1 MRGFAWI
8 FAFIAIDASSAF
20 AEPTP
25 DAPAPSEPKL
35 ITPLDS
41 KPVTGGF
48 SHEGKIGF
56 SARLGVG
63 LRAIATYDPKV
74 FCGTTDTMESTGNAR
89 VCVARAPLALGLEL
103 SYGLTRHVDLLAEM
117 QFGLE
122 QDFASTS
129 TGSDGPHLVVLAPG
143 ARFWFNET
151 TRSSLFVTAQAM
163 LDFSGYKNVSS
174 ADVGA
179 RSLQGYWFDPSKSY
193 GFYFYVGET
202 ASLAR
207 WIDLELEVGFG
218 FQGRYP

>member
-1 MRGFAWI
+1 VRGFAWI
-8 FAFIAIDASSAF
+8 FAFIASPAF

-25 DAPAPSEPKL
+25 DAPAPPEAKL
-35 ITPLDS
+35 IAPVDS
-41 KPVTGGF
+41 KPVSGGF

-56 SARLGVG
+56 SARIGVG
-63 LRAIATYDPKV
+63 LRAVATYDPKV
-74 FCGTTDTMESTGNAR
+74 YCGTTDTMESSGNAR
-89 VCVARAPLALGLEL
+89 VCVGRAPLALGLEL

-129 TGSDGPHLVVLAPG
+129 TASDGPHLVVLAPG

-151 TRSSLFVTAQAM
+151 ARSSLFATAQAV
-163 LDFSGYKNVSS
+163 LDFSGYKTVSG
-174 ADVGA
+174 ADVGV

-193 GFYFYVGET
+193 GFYFYVSET
-202 ASLAR
+202 ASFAR
-207 WIDLELEVGFG
+207 WIDLELDVGVG